1 MSAHT
6 TKVENFDNGVKASC
20 TCGWID
26 RWPVADGS
34 AQQSAAAHKA
44 RHPEKEQS

>member
-1 MSAHT
+1 MSQHI
-6 TKVENFDNGVKASC
+6 TKVQTFDTGVRVTC

-44 RHPEKEQS
+44 RNQEKQS

>member
-1 MSAHT
+1 MSEHV

-26 RWPVADGS
+26 RWPIADGS
-34 AQQSAAAHKA
+34 AQQSAAAHKE
-44 RHPEKEQS
+44 RHNETRTP